1 MFNTDCSQSRT
12 NFQGKVPMVS
22 RHDIPT
28 SGVPGRV
35 PVDTTKS
42 LVGCLITVER
52 LWSVEVS
59 ETMNE
64 Y

>member
-1 MFNTDCSQSRT
+1 
-12 NFQGKVPMVS
+12 MVS

-35 PVDTTKS
+35 PVNTTKS
-42 LVGCLITVER
+42 LVGCLITVAR

-59 ETMNE
+59 ETINE
-64 Y
+64 YREMKEKRRWCLVLL